1 MYYFMIFYFCSFLGL
16 IIETVFSRVAYGKA
30 VSRRTMAL
38 SPLCPVYGFG
48 GLFISIIC
56 EQLGTFYGV
65 FLGTLAAITAEYIY
79 GIVCS
84 RVFGIVL
91 WDYSEC
97 KHNING
103 LICPQFSFMWLGLT
117 AIFAYVLKSP
127 ISFIA
132 VRFPFYAAVLLLVIF
147 MVDIVL
153 TVYLILIGKI
163 DVYCSVIKYR
173 NGLRFIHKK
182 T

>member
-1 MYYFMIFYFCSFLGL
+1 MYYFMIFYLCSFLGL
-16 IIETVFSRVAYGKA
+16 IIETVFSRVAYRKA
-30 VSRRTMAL
+30 ISRRTMAL

-56 EQLGTFYGV
+56 EQLGTLCGV
-65 FLGTLAAITAEYIY
+65 FLGTLAAIIAEYIY

-84 RVFGIVL
+84 RAFGIIL
-91 WDYSEC
+91 WDYSEYT
-97 KHNING
+97 HNLNG
-103 LICPQFSFMWLGLT
+103 QICRQFSFMWLGLT
-117 AIFAYVLKSP
+117 AIFVYAMKAP
-127 ISFIA
+127 IGFIA
-132 VRFPFYAAVLLLVIF
+132 ARFPFYTAVLLLVIF
-147 MVDIVL
+147 VIDIVL

-173 NGLRFIHKK
+173 KGLRFIYKK